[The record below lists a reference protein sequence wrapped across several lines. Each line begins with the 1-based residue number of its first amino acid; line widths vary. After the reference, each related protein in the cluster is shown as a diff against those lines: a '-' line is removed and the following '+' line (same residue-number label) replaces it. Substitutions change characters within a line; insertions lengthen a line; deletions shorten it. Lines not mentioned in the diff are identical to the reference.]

1 MSDRNA
7 NPIVVESALSGIAFA
22 IEYEYDK
29 RIRTAEKA
37 NGSIA
42 YTAHPA
48 SCWTLSVTP
57 PIFVRVRSIRIPVI
71 SVALTWSMSL
81 SSSIK
86 ILNQQ
91 IDNKSHFI
99 YRLETLYKEI
109 DEIYDA

>member
-48 SCWTLSVTP
+48 SC
-57 PIFVRVRSIRIPVI
+57 
-71 SVALTWSMSL
+71 
-81 SSSIK
+81 
-86 ILNQQ
+86 
-91 IDNKSHFI
+91 
-99 YRLETLYKEI
+99 
-109 DEIYDA
+109 

>member
-1 MSDRNA
+1 MFLPIKKATIIFSVFSNRYQSKSKNHYLFWFDFRIFRFLNISLNGTKKYHIRMSDRNA

-48 SCWTLSVTP
+48 SC
-57 PIFVRVRSIRIPVI
+57 
-71 SVALTWSMSL
+71 
-81 SSSIK
+81 
-86 ILNQQ
+86 
-91 IDNKSHFI
+91 
-99 YRLETLYKEI
+99 
-109 DEIYDA
+109 